1 MSRIELK
8 HLLIGLV
15 VTWAVCCV
23 FSRGPAIL
31 AYIAMQAA
39 TSGVFAWAILK
50 SLKKCEQAT
59 PEKEVLRL
67 STESVEPVEPVRQPQ
82 LQGTATPQA
91 G

>member
-15 VTWAVCCV
+15 IAWAVCCV

-31 AYIAMQAA
+31 AYIAMQVA
-39 TSGVFAWAILK
+39 TSGVFAWAILS
-50 SLKKCEQAT
+50 SLKKHEQAK
-59 PEKEVLRL
+59 PDQEALRL
-67 STESVEPVEPVRQPQ
+67 NSGSADAVPPQ
-82 LQGTATPQA
+82 LQNTATPQA

>member
-15 VTWAVCCV
+15 IAWAVCCV

-39 TSGVFAWAILK
+39 TSGVFAWAILS
-50 SLKKCEQAT
+50 SLKKHEQAT
-59 PEKEVLRL
+59 SDKEALRL
-67 STESVEPVEPVRQPQ
+67 SSEAAEAVAPQ
-82 LQGTATPQA
+82 LQSTATPQA